1 MTKQELNVIWNDSL
15 LLTIIGE
22 NINSLLQT
30 QMVCQPIYIW
40 KKTRLER
47 TRISV
52 DLIANAFNI

>member
-30 QMVCQPIYIW
+30 QMVCQTIYIW